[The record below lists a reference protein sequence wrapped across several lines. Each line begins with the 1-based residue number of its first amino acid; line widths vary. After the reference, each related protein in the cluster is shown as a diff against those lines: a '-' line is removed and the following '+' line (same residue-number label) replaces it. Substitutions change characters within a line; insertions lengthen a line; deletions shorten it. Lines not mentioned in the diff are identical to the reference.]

1 MRDHTRAG
9 EETNYESISE
19 VYSAR
24 KAERR
29 KGKSDNEVDSSR
41 QFIKPSQ
48 VSGDEIKRNKKKGKH
63 IKVHTQLKAQLDQDF

>member
-41 QFIKPSQ
+41 
-48 VSGDEIKRNKKKGKH
+48 
-63 IKVHTQLKAQLDQDF
+63 